1 MPDDRPPP
9 SLANKSSH
17 KEGGLYEWESLG
29 PLATDNDDWKTTKL
43 QDIYVSSF
51 DISCCLFYIIQQL
64 IHVSTHQMRVKWRGT
79 DEHTWEPIVNLVQ
92 DGNFTQVRDVIFRD
106 LPESTRLGL
115 WHRFQSKNE
124 PPNLVS
130 LFGGKRVGKG
140 AAGPSSLSKV
150 PKPHSPSTE
159 GRSQMLAPRFCVGSG
174 GKPSNKSP
182 LDHLASAAVGDA
194 DATDSDH
201 SESVSNVGSASKRG
215 SKKRAK
221 TGAPSINLRYEEI
234 DQVFLI
240 FSFVCFEIISQYQLR
255 RHGSSSS
262 SRSAITSPASAAAIR
277 ST

>member
-1 MPDDRPPP
+1 M
-9 SLANKSSH
+9 K
-17 KEGGLYEWESLG
+17 
-29 PLATDNDDWKTTKL
+29 
-43 QDIYVSSF
+43 
-51 DISCCLFYIIQQL
+51 
-64 IHVSTHQMRVKWRGT
+64 VKWRGT

-130 LFGGKRVGKG
+130 LFGGKRMGKG

-150 PKPHSPSTE
+150 PKPHSPSAE
-159 GRSQMLAPRFCVGSG
+159 GGSQNFSRG
-174 GKPSNKSP
+174 GKSKSP
-182 LDHLASAAVGDA
+182 LEHLASAAVGDA

-262 SRSAITSPASAAAIR
+262 SRSVITSPASAAAIR